1 LKYTKGTWK
10 TLRKRLRKKP
20 MSDVSRYVQLAELRE
35 QARETERQYSE
46 QAVGAVVD
54 KVPAIGRAIS
64 RNAQDSFGRALE
76 AARKRREMEAQFAQE
91 GMTAEGLGRYAEES
105 LAQAAGA
112 VGTVF
117 SPLTG
122 AAEELTP
129 DLGVGEAIAESS
141 VGQWGS
147 MLAKE
152 YPRTTRNTL
161 NALEAGSWFPGMKM
175 VGRVANAVV
184 DNMPTE
190 LPGFYS
196 GNPVGAVAKGATGAI
211 PGMFGQLFRPQ
222 RQAERRVIGTG
233 VGRRSEYVTNPKQS
247 VVTGSMLANSALD
260 KQYTNSPEGGD
271 NVVQNSAEVQRY
283 VDGSFDVSDQEAI
296 RAGLASLEPD
306 TPDVILDAAM
316 EHWQTVQGIDRRP
329 GGTTAVVRRPLS
341 GEKLSGEATGTAS
354 TASSVSRS
362 LASPKTLEAAQK
374 ALPDAEGIDFY
385 NQYLTISKHANN
397 DNVRKAV
404 YNEKLPKGTTG
415 ADLQQDY
422 WRGLYNKSQGKR
434 VTEKQQQA
442 LDFFEDAEPIKMT
455 DRGDGL
461 YTLQDTTKSAAQDL
475 GGMNQFLAID
485 VNKGKVWTMGS
496 DGHDL
501 FGVNPAGANDLVNLV
516 PIHSFDVGTKKSYP
530 KSGGVEVNLS
540 RIEELTGMPRKAGE
554 SATAYQK
561 RVMRD
566 YKGTAELQ
574 DYLEVGKN
582 VVGAGM
588 LTSTVAGVNKDE
600 ER

>member
-1 LKYTKGTWK
+1 
-10 TLRKRLRKKP
+10 
-20 MSDVSRYVQLAELRE
+20 MSDISRYVRLAEMRE
-35 QARETERQYSE
+35 QAREAERQYSE

-54 KVPAIGRAIS
+54 KVSDVGSAIS
-64 RNAQDSFGRALE
+64 KNAQDSFNRSME
-76 AARKRREMEAQFAQE
+76 AARKRREMEMRFAQE
-91 GMTAEGLGRYAEES
+91 GMTAGDLGRYAEES
-105 LAQAAGA
+105 LAQAAGT
-112 VGTVF
+112 VGTAL
-117 SPLTG
+117 SPITG

-129 DLGVGEAIAESS
+129 DLGVSKAIAESS
-141 VGQWGS
+141 VGQTVGA
-147 MLAKE
+147 LTKE

-161 NALEAGSWFPGMKM
+161 NALEAGSWFPGAKFL
-175 VGRVANAVV
+175 GRTANAVI

-196 GNPVGAVAKGATGAI
+196 GNPVGAVAKGATGAV
-211 PGMFGQLFRPQ
+211 PGMLAQMLRPQ

-233 VGRRSEYVTNPKQS
+233 RGRRAEYVNNPKQS
-247 VVTGSMLANSALD
+247 VQAGSMLANSALD
-260 KQYTNSPEGGD
+260 KQYTRTPEGGD

-283 VDGSFDVSDQEAI
+283 VDGSFDVSDQKAI
-296 RAGLASLEPD
+296 KAGLASLEPD

-316 EHWQTVQGIDRRP
+316 KHWQTVQGIDQRP

-362 LASPKTLEAAQK
+362 LTSPKTLEVAQK

-385 NQYLTISKHANN
+385 NQYLTIAKHANN
-397 DNVRKAV
+397 DNVRRAA

-422 WRGLYNKSQGKR
+422 WRGLYNKSQGKK

-442 LDFFEDAEPIKMT
+442 LDFFADAKPIKMT

-485 VNKGKVWTMGS
+485 VNKDKVWTMGS

-516 PIHSFDVGTKKSYP
+516 PIHSFKVGTKKKYD
-530 KSGGVEVNLS
+530 KVGGVEVNLS
-540 RIEELTGMPRKAGE
+540 RIEELTGMPRKKGE

-588 LTSTVAGVNKDE
+588 LTSTVAGVNEDE
-600 ER
+600 

>member
-1 LKYTKGTWK
+1 
-10 TLRKRLRKKP
+10 
-20 MSDVSRYVQLAELRE
+20 
-35 QARETERQYSE
+35 
-46 QAVGAVVD
+46 
-54 KVPAIGRAIS
+54 
-64 RNAQDSFGRALE
+64 
-76 AARKRREMEAQFAQE
+76 MEAN
-91 GMTAEGLGRYAEES
+91 
-105 LAQAAGA
+105 
-112 VGTVF
+112 
-117 SPLTG
+117 
-122 AAEELTP
+122 TP
-129 DLGVGEAIAESS
+129 DLGFTEAVMNSEL
-141 VGQWGS
+141 GQGAQQ
-147 MLAKE
+147 LAKE
-152 YPRTTRNTL
+152 YPRTARNL
-161 NALEAGSWFPGMKM
+161 GNALEAGSWFPGMKM
-175 VGRVANAVV
+175 LGRVANATI
-184 DNMPTE
+184 DNMNTE

-196 GNPVGAVAKGATGAI
+196 GNPIGAVAKGATAAV
-211 PGMFGQLFRPQ
+211 PGMLSQLFSPR

-233 VGRRSEYVTNPKQS
+233 KGRRNEYVTSPKQG
-247 VVTGSMLANSALD
+247 VVMGSMLANSALD
-260 KQYTNSPEGGD
+260 KQYTRSPEGGD

-316 EHWQTVQGIDRRP
+316 EHWQTVQGINRRS

-362 LASPKTLEAAQK
+362 LASPKTLEVAQK

-385 NQYLTISKHANN
+385 NQYLTVSKHANN

-442 LDFFEDAEPIKMT
+442 LDFFEDASPIKMT

-516 PIHSFDVGTKKSYP
+516 PIHSFDVGVKKSYP

-540 RIEELTGMPRKAGE
+540 RIEELTGMPRKVGE

-561 RVMRD
+561 RVLKD
-566 YKGTAELQ
+566 YRGTAELQ
-574 DYLEVGKN
+574 DYITVGEN

-588 LTSTVAGVNKDE
+588 LTATLTGANTDE
-600 ER
+600 D

>member
-1 LKYTKGTWK
+1 
-10 TLRKRLRKKP
+10 
-20 MSDVSRYVQLAELRE
+20 MSDISRYVRLAEMRE

-54 KVPAIGRAIS
+54 KVSDVGSAIS
-64 RNAQDSFGRALE
+64 KNAQDSFNRSME
-76 AARKRREMEAQFAQE
+76 AARKRREMEMRFAQE
-91 GMTAEGLGRYAEES
+91 GMTAGDLGRYAEES
-105 LAQAAGA
+105 LAQAAGT
-112 VGTVF
+112 VGTAL
-117 SPLTG
+117 SPITG

-129 DLGVGEAIAESS
+129 DLGVSKAIAESS
-141 VGQWGS
+141 VGQTVGA
-147 MLAKE
+147 LTKE

-161 NALEAGSWFPGMKM
+161 NALEAGSWFPGAKFL
-175 VGRVANAVV
+175 GRTANAVI

-196 GNPVGAVAKGATGAI
+196 GNPVGAVAKGATGAV
-211 PGMFGQLFRPQ
+211 PGMLAQMLRPQ

-233 VGRRSEYVTNPKQS
+233 RGRRAEYVNNPKQS
-247 VVTGSMLANSALD
+247 VQAGSMLANSALD
-260 KQYTNSPEGGD
+260 KQYTRTPEGGD

-283 VDGSFDVSDQEAI
+283 VDGSFDVSDQKAI
-296 RAGLASLEPD
+296 KAGLASLEPD

-316 EHWQTVQGIDRRP
+316 KHWQTVQGIDQRP

-385 NQYLTISKHANN
+385 NQYLKIAKHANN
-397 DNVRKAV
+397 DNVRRAA

-422 WRGLYNKSQGKR
+422 WRGLYNKSQGKK

-442 LDFFEDAEPIKMT
+442 LDFFADAKPIKMT

-461 YTLQDTTKSAAQDL
+461 YTLQDTTKTAAQDL

-485 VNKGKVWTMGS
+485 VNKDKVWTMGS

-516 PIHSFDVGTKKSYP
+516 PIHSFKVGTKKKYD
-530 KSGGVEVNLS
+530 KAGGVEVNLS
-540 RIEELTGMPRKAGE
+540 RIEELTGMPRKKGE

-588 LTSTVAGVNKDE
+588 LTSTVAGVNEDE
-600 ER
+600 

>member
-1 LKYTKGTWK
+1 
-10 TLRKRLRKKP
+10 
-20 MSDVSRYVQLAELRE
+20 MSDISRYVRLAEMRE
-35 QARETERQYSE
+35 QARETERRYSE
-46 QAVGAVVD
+46 KAVGAVVD
-54 KVPAIGRAIS
+54 KVSDVGIAIS
-64 RNAQDSFGRALE
+64 KNAQDSFNRSME
-76 AARKRREMEAQFAQE
+76 AARKRREMEMRFAQE
-91 GMTAEGLGRYAEES
+91 GMTAGDLGRYAEES
-105 LAQAAGA
+105 LAQAAGT
-112 VGTVF
+112 VGTAL
-117 SPLTG
+117 SPITG

-129 DLGVGEAIAESS
+129 DLGVSKAIAESS
-141 VGQWGS
+141 VGQTVGA
-147 MLAKE
+147 LTKE

-161 NALEAGSWFPGMKM
+161 NALEAGSWFPGAKFL
-175 VGRVANAVV
+175 GRTANAVI

-196 GNPVGAVAKGATGAI
+196 GNPVGAVAKGATGAV
-211 PGMFGQLFRPQ
+211 PGMLAQMLRPQ

-233 VGRRSEYVTNPKQS
+233 RGRRAEYVNNPKQS
-247 VVTGSMLANSALD
+247 VQAGSMLANSALD
-260 KQYTNSPEGGD
+260 KQYTRTPEGGD

-283 VDGSFDVSDQEAI
+283 VDGSFDVSDQKAI
-296 RAGLASLEPD
+296 KAGLASLEPD

-316 EHWQTVQGIDRRP
+316 KHWQTVQGIDQRP

-385 NQYLTISKHANN
+385 KQYLTVAKHANN
-397 DNVRKAV
+397 DNVRRAA

-422 WRGLYNKSQGKR
+422 WRGLYNKSQGKK

-442 LDFFEDAEPIKMT
+442 LDFFADAKPIKMT

-485 VNKGKVWTMGS
+485 VNKDKVWTMGS

-516 PIHSFDVGTKKSYP
+516 PIHSFKVGTKKKYD
-530 KSGGVEVNLS
+530 KAGGVEVNLS
-540 RIEELTGMPRKAGE
+540 RIEELTGMPRKKGE

-588 LTSTVAGVNKDE
+588 LTSTVAGVNEDE
-600 ER
+600 

>member
-1 LKYTKGTWK
+1 MSDNLYSI
-10 TLRKRLRKKP
+10 RKK
-20 MSDVSRYVQLAELRE
+20 YRE
-35 QARETERQYSE
+35 QMRETEREYSQ
-46 QAVGAVVD
+46 QALDGAAD
-54 KVPAIGRAIS
+54 KIADIGSSIGQT
-64 RNAQDSFGRALE
+64 AQDSFNRSVE
-76 AARKRREMEAQFAQE
+76 AARNRREMEMQFAQE
-91 GMTAEGLGRYAEES
+91 GMTGDGLGRYAEES
-105 LAQAAGA
+105 LAQVAGT

-117 SPLTG
+117 SPVTG

-129 DLGVGEAIAESS
+129 DLGVGKAIAESS
-141 VGQWGS
+141 VGQQAG

-161 NALEAGSWFPGMKM
+161 NALEAGSWFPGAKFL
-175 VGRVANAVV
+175 GKTANAVI

-190 LPGFYS
+190 LEGFYS
-196 GNPVGAVAKGATGAI
+196 GNPVGAVAKGATGAL
-211 PGMFGQLFRPQ
+211 PGMLAQLFRPQ

-233 VGRRSEYVTNPKQS
+233 TGRRAEYVNNTKQS
-247 VVTGSMLANSALD
+247 VQAGNMLASSALD
-260 KQYTNSPEGGD
+260 KQYTNTPEGGD

-283 VDGSFDVSDQEAI
+283 VDGSFDVSDSEAI

-316 EHWQTVQGIDRRP
+316 KHWQTVQGIDQRP
-329 GGTTAVVRRPLS
+329 GGTTAVVRKPLS

-362 LASPKTLEAAQK
+362 LTSKVSINAAKK

-385 NQYLTISKHANN
+385 KRYLTISKHANN

-404 YNEKLPKGTTG
+404 ADEKLPKGTTG
-415 ADLQQDY
+415 AEVQQNY
-422 WRGLYNKSQGKR
+422 WKGLYNQSQGKK

-442 LDFFEDAEPIKMT
+442 LDFFEDAPEIKMT

-485 VNKGKVWTMGS
+485 VNNGKVWTMGS

-516 PIHSFDVGTKKSYP
+516 PIHSFDVGTKKSYGT
-530 KSGGVEVNLS
+530 SGSVDVNLS
-540 RIEELTGMPRKAGE
+540 KIEELTGLARESGE

-561 RVMRD
+561 RVLRD

-574 DYLEVGKN
+574 DYIEVGKN

-600 ER
+600 N

>member
-1 LKYTKGTWK
+1 
-10 TLRKRLRKKP
+10 
-20 MSDVSRYVQLAELRE
+20 MSDISRYVRLAEMRE
-35 QARETERQYSE
+35 QARETERRYSE
-46 QAVGAVVD
+46 KAVGAVVD
-54 KVPAIGRAIS
+54 KVSDVGIAIS
-64 RNAQDSFGRALE
+64 KNAQDSFNRSME
-76 AARKRREMEAQFAQE
+76 AARKRREMEMRFAQE
-91 GMTAEGLGRYAEES
+91 GMTAGDLGRYAEES
-105 LAQAAGA
+105 LAQAAGT
-112 VGTVF
+112 VGTAL
-117 SPLTG
+117 SPITG

-129 DLGVGEAIAESS
+129 DLGVGKAIAESS
-141 VGQWGS
+141 VGQTVGA
-147 MLAKE
+147 LTKE

-161 NALEAGSWFPGMKM
+161 NALEAGSWFPGAKFL
-175 VGRVANAVV
+175 GRTANAVI

-196 GNPVGAVAKGATGAI
+196 GNPVGAVAKGATGAV
-211 PGMFGQLFRPQ
+211 PGMLAQMLRPQ

-233 VGRRSEYVTNPKQS
+233 RGRRAEYVNNPKQS
-247 VVTGSMLANSALD
+247 VQAGSMLANSALD
-260 KQYTNSPEGGD
+260 KQYTRTPEGGD

-283 VDGSFDVSDQEAI
+283 VDGSFDVSDQKAI
-296 RAGLASLEPD
+296 KAGLASLEPD

-316 EHWQTVQGIDRRP
+316 KHWQTVQGIDQRP

-385 NQYLTISKHANN
+385 KQYLTVAKHANN
-397 DNVRKAV
+397 DNVRRAA

-422 WRGLYNKSQGKR
+422 WRGLYNKSQGKK

-442 LDFFEDAEPIKMT
+442 LDFFEDAPEIKMT

-485 VNKGKVWTMGS
+485 VNKDKVWTMGS

-516 PIHSFDVGTKKSYP
+516 PIHSFKVGTKKKYD
-530 KSGGVEVNLS
+530 KAGGVEVNLS
-540 RIEELTGMPRKAGE
+540 RIEELTGMPRKKGE

-588 LTSTVAGVNKDE
+588 LTSTVAGVNEDE
-600 ER
+600 

>member
-1 LKYTKGTWK
+1 MSDLYAI
-10 TLRKRLRKKP
+10 RKKYRKE
-20 MSDVSRYVQLAELRE
+20 MRSA
-35 QARETERQYSE
+35 AREYSK
-46 QAVGAVVD
+46 QALDGAAD
-54 KVPAIGRAIS
+54 KIADIGSSIVQT
-64 RNAQDSFGRALE
+64 AQDSFNRSVE
-76 AARKRREMEAQFAQE
+76 AARNRREMEMQFAKE
-91 GMTAEGLGRYAEES
+91 GMTGDGLGRYAEES
-105 LAQAAGA
+105 LAQVAGT

-117 SPLTG
+117 SPVTG

-129 DLGVGEAIAESS
+129 DLGVGKAIAESS
-141 VGQWGS
+141 VGQQVG

-161 NALEAGSWFPGMKM
+161 NALESSSWFPGAKFL
-175 VGRVANAVV
+175 GKTANAVI

-196 GNPVGAVAKGATGAI
+196 GNPVGAVAKGATGAL
-211 PGMFGQLFRPQ
+211 PGMLAQLFRPQ

-233 VGRRSEYVTNPKQS
+233 AGRRAEYVNNTKQS
-247 VVTGSMLANSALD
+247 VQAGNMLASSALD
-260 KQYTNSPEGGD
+260 KQYTGTPEGGD
-271 NVVQNSAEVQRY
+271 NVIQNSAEVQRY
-283 VDGSFDVSDQEAI
+283 VDGSFDVSDSEAI

-316 EHWQTVQGIDRRP
+316 NHWKTVQGIDQRP
-329 GGTTAVVRRPLS
+329 GGTTAVVRKPLS

-362 LASPKTLEAAQK
+362 LTSEVSINAAKK

-385 NQYLTISKHANN
+385 KRYLTISKHANN

-404 YNEKLPKGTTG
+404 ADEKLPKGTTG
-415 ADLQQDY
+415 AEVQQNY
-422 WRGLYNKSQGKR
+422 WKGLYNQSQGKK
-434 VTEKQQQA
+434 VTEKQRQA
-442 LDFFEDAEPIKMT
+442 LDFFEDAPKIKMT
-455 DRGDGL
+455 DRGDGI

-485 VNKGKVWTMGS
+485 VNNDKVWTMGS

-516 PIHSFDVGTKKSYP
+516 PIHSFDVGTKKSYG
-530 KSGGVEVNLS
+530 KSGSVNVNLS
-540 RIEELTGMPRKAGE
+540 KIEELTGIARESRE

-561 RVMRD
+561 RVLRD

-574 DYLEVGKN
+574 DYIEVGKN

-588 LTSTVAGVNKDE
+588 LTSTVAGVNE
-600 ER
+600 EE

>member
-1 LKYTKGTWK
+1 
-10 TLRKRLRKKP
+10 
-20 MSDVSRYVQLAELRE
+20 MSDISRYVRLAEMRE
-35 QARETERQYSE
+35 QARETERRYSE
-46 QAVGAVVD
+46 KAVGAVVD
-54 KVPAIGRAIS
+54 KVSDVGIAIS
-64 RNAQDSFGRALE
+64 KNAQDSFNRSME
-76 AARKRREMEAQFAQE
+76 AARKRREMEMRFAQE
-91 GMTAEGLGRYAEES
+91 GMTAGDLGRYAEES
-105 LAQAAGA
+105 LAQAAGT
-112 VGTVF
+112 VGTAL
-117 SPLTG
+117 SPITG

-129 DLGVGEAIAESS
+129 DLGVGKAIAESS
-141 VGQWGS
+141 VGQTVGA
-147 MLAKE
+147 LTKE

-161 NALEAGSWFPGMKM
+161 NALEAGSWFPGAKFL
-175 VGRVANAVV
+175 GRTANAVI

-196 GNPVGAVAKGATGAI
+196 GNPVGAVAKGATGAV
-211 PGMFGQLFRPQ
+211 PGMLAQMLRPQ

-233 VGRRSEYVTNPKQS
+233 RGRRAEYVNNPKQS
-247 VVTGSMLANSALD
+247 VQAGSMLANSALD
-260 KQYTNSPEGGD
+260 KQYTRTPEGGD

-283 VDGSFDVSDQEAI
+283 VDGSFDVSDQKAI
-296 RAGLASLEPD
+296 KAGLASLEPD

-316 EHWQTVQGIDRRP
+316 KHWQTVQGIDQRP
-329 GGTTAVVRRPLS
+329 GGTTAVVRKPLS

-385 NQYLTISKHANN
+385 KQYLTVAKHANN
-397 DNVRKAV
+397 DNVRRAA

-422 WRGLYNKSQGKR
+422 WRGLYNKSQGKK

-442 LDFFEDAEPIKMT
+442 LDFFEDAPEIKMT

-485 VNKGKVWTMGS
+485 VNKDKVWTMGS

-516 PIHSFDVGTKKSYP
+516 PIHSFKVGTKKKYD
-530 KSGGVEVNLS
+530 KVGGVEVNLS
-540 RIEELTGMPRKAGE
+540 RIEELTGMRRKKGE

-588 LTSTVAGVNKDE
+588 LTSTVAGVNEDE
-600 ER
+600 